1 MQTFPAIDTVNTSGA
16 KEAHNSTVQGTVIA
30 LFVLG
35 AAIGALTAM
44 QFGDVLG
51 RRKTIFYATV
61 TATIGAVL
69 MASSFSLAQLIVAR
83 LILGFGSG
91 GYTATIP
98 VWQSEI
104 SGAEHRGA
112 FVNWEGIFLGLGIV
126 IALLLDFGLFF
137 VHHDSVSW
145 RFPFA
150 FQITM
155 LVAVMAFIFTLPE
168 SPRWL
173 VKKGRV
179 EEASEVLAAL
189 NDTSPD
195 EESIKS
201 DITIMQQSLAA
212 SGSRSG
218 SVRNLLRIGDQRIFN
233 RAMIAVLGQLFQ

>member
-1 MQTFPAIDTVNTSGA
+1 MKCLVY
-16 KEAHNSTVQGTVIA
+16 EASANRPDFEGTVIA

-35 AAIGALTAM
+35 AAIGALFCM
-44 QFGDVLG
+44 KFGDVLG
-51 RRKTIFYATV
+51 RRKTIFYASL

-126 IALLLDFGLFF
+126 LALLLDFGLFF

-150 FQITM
+150 FQLLF

-173 VKKGRV
+173 VKKGRL
-179 EEASEVLAAL
+179 EEASEVLAVL
-189 NDTSPD
+189 HDTSAD
-195 EESIKS
+195 DESIKN
-201 DITIMQQSLAA
+201 DIAIMQQSLSA
-212 SGSRSG
+212 SAGKSG
-218 SVRNLLRIGDQRIFN
+218 SVRNLLRMGDQRIFN
-233 RAMIAVLGQLFQ
+233 RAIIAVLGQLFQ